1 MSAASATLAIGAS
14 LIAMNVAFIA
24 IVVAVGWTMRLHP
37 LTITLHQGPQ
47 IAAFRWGAIA
57 ISVRLLPLGSGV
69 RFLERANVSSEC
81 AQQIVGRL
89 VFADELHPVCRILFA
104 LSPPCGFLV
113 FAWMVLGDNL
123 YPHASTAL
131 PQIYLGA
138 LRPNSLGVELLSR
151 YVAAWQGS
159 PVTALAI
166 LCAKYG
172 VYLLVPTPG
181 SPGFHAIIESVRAL
195 SGRNPLDSL
204 KEFPLLLLSSPALV
218 AYVGW
223 TVALAVYGYQLL
235 DTAI

>member
-14 LIAMNVAFIA
+14 LVAMNVAFIA
-24 IVVAVGWTMRLHP
+24 IVAVVGWMMRLYP

-47 IAAFRWGAIA
+47 ITAFRWRGIA
-57 ISVRLLPLGSGV
+57 ISIRPLPLGSGV
-69 RFLERANVSSEC
+69 RFLERANVSPEC
-81 AQQIVGRL
+81 AQQVAGRL
-89 VFADELHPVCRILFA
+89 VFADELHPLCRILFA

-113 FAWMVLGDNL
+113 FAWIVLGDNI
-123 YPHASTAL
+123 YPHIATAL

-138 LRPNSLGVELLSR
+138 LHPTSLGGELLSR

-204 KEFPLLLLSSPALV
+204 KEPLLLLLLSPAIVTYIGWAV
-218 AYVGW
+218 AI
-223 TVALAVYGYQLL
+223 AVYGYHLL